1 MKLLQSKLSSR
12 LCLLAISVVP
22 TLLFPSIAGAATSQ
36 TTASS
41 NEAINAPSIQIS
53 SNLSEKLIALSPNQ
67 EGVAGLRRSFIRSE
81 GWVQQQY
88 VPKADKNLLNEVSTD
103 KSPSAVDI
111 FQSLQG

>member
-1 MKLLQSKLSSR
+1 MRLLQSKLSSR

-22 TLLFPSIAGAATSQ
+22 ALLFPSIAGAATQ

-41 NEAINAPSIQIS
+41 NEAINAPAIQVS
-53 SNLSEKLIALSPNQ
+53 SNLSEKLIALSPNKGQ
-67 EGVAGLRRSFIRSE
+67 AGLRGSFVRSE

-88 VPKADKNLLNEVSTD
+88 VPKTDKNLISEVSSD